1 MRAYLPLTIDEV
13 REFFLQKTFAPAII
27 YAPTI
32 KFITANPELDEEE
45 AEYEISM
52 IAARESGGFVLAV
65 ELAEKEVSQHNEETI
80 EILNQI
86 MWENV
91 EALFVYDPVEDEL
104 TWYATQEIG
113 DFLQSVGNK

>member
-13 REFFLQKTFAPAII
+13 KDFYLQKTFAPEVI

-52 IAARESGGFVLAV
+52 IAARASGGFVIAV

-80 EILNQI
+80 EILNEI
-86 MWENV
+86 IWENV
-91 EALFVYDPVEDEL
+91 EALFEYDSVEDEL

-113 DFLQSVGNK
+113 DYLQSVGSK

>member
-13 REFFLQKTFAPAII
+13 RDFYLQKTFMPKVV

-52 IAARESGGFVLAV
+52 IAARASGGFVIAV
-65 ELAEKEVSQHNEETI
+65 ELAEKEVSKHNEETI

-86 MWENV
+86 IWDNI
-91 EALFVYDPVEDEL
+91 EALFVYDSVDDEL

-113 DFLQSVGNK
+113 DYLQSLGTK